1 MFNSMLLICFR
12 GTTKGIMVPPLIVD
26 VDGDSINDLLVSVY
40 EGQLVLKNGRDLSDM
55 WSASFPD
62 AESYR

>member
-1 MFNSMLLICFR
+1 MLLIYFR

-26 VDGDSINDLLVSVY
+26 VDGDSINDILVSVY
-40 EGQLVLKNGRDLSDM
+40 EGQLVLKNGKDLSDM
-55 WSASFPD
+55 WSTSFPD